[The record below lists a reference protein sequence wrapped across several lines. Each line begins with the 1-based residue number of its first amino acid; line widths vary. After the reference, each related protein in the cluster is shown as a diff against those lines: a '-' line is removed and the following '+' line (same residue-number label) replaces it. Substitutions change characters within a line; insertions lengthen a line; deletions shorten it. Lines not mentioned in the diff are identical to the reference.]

1 MIDHRK
7 SQVMKKDKNKST
19 QFSEAKKQTGIPT
32 KKKGDLPEHKHQP
45 PVKNASTDGT
55 RNTAQ
60 ESVGLNE
67 SNTSS
72 EDLLPLD

>member
-1 MIDHRK
+1 
-7 SQVMKKDKNKST
+7 MKKDKDKSS
-19 QFSEAKKQTGIPT
+19 QFSEGKKQTGIPT
-32 KKKGDLPEHKHQP
+32 KKQDNVPEHKHQP
-45 PVKNASTDGT
+45 PVKNPSTDGR
-55 RNTAQ
+55 RNTAE